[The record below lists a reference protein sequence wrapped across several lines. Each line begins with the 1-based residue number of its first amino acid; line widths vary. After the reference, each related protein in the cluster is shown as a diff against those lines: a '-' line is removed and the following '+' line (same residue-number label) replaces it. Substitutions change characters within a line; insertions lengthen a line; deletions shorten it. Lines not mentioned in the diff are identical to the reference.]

1 MYEHGTIKKT
11 FSEADNLLA
20 PRLAFEMMSWR
31 PPLKDAKSPLLIVAG
46 QEDDMIPMH
55 VTQKVVDEAND
66 SEPSSTKLG

>member
-1 MYEHGTIKKT
+1 MYEHGTITKT

-31 PPLKDAKSPLLIVAG
+31 PSLKDSRCPLLIVAG
-46 QEDDMIPMH
+46 EDDDMIPIH

-66 SEPSSTKLG
+66 SKSCSTKVG